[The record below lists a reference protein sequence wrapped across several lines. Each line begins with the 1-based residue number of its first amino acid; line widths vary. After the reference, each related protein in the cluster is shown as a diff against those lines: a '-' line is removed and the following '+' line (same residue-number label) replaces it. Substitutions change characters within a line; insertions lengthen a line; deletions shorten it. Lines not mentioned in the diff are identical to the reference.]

1 MEDAYLIKGGKP
13 LHGTVVLSGA
23 KNIGLKVLIAALMF
37 EGKVEL
43 NNIPRIQDI
52 LELIELLKQLGV
64 SVEFGDNNVVSLDS
78 SNLSV
83 NKVDLLYASKIR
95 ASFLLFAPLLYK
107 FGKAVI
113 PNPGGCRIGARSIDR
128 VIEGLKSLGINLQY
142 DSNTGYYTAIMNQKP
157 QGSYAFQKSSHTGTE
172 LLIMMSVFGSGKIT
186 IENAAQ
192 EPEIDD
198 LIGFLNEGGA
208 KITRNGKTITVE
220 GVLNLKQQ
228 KPYTI
233 ASDRVEAF
241 TYAVAGIA
249 TQGDITISSISE
261 HFITPF
267 LEVLNK
273 TGAGVERL
281 PDNNWRFY
289 YKPIK
294 AVDIETS
301 PHPGFLTDWQPLF
314 AVLMSQASGQSIIHE
329 RIFENRFSYVEE
341 LWRLGAKIEYIH
353 HPVENPVSHYFFNYD
368 QNKTYQQTI
377 QVTGPQN
384 LHGGVLTMADIRAG
398 ATLAVAALV
407 ANGESYLREVQH
419 MERGYEDFEKKIRNL
434 GGEIKRI

>member
-13 LHGTVVLSGA
+13 LRGTVTLSGA

-37 EGKVEL
+37 EGQVEL
-43 NNIPRIQDI
+43 NKIPRIQDI
-52 LELIELLKQLGV
+52 MELIELLKQLGV
-64 SVEFGDNNVVSLDS
+64 KAEFSENTVSLDS
-78 SNLSV
+78 SDLSI
-83 NKVDLLYASKIR
+83 NKVDMLYASKIR

-172 LLIMMSVFGSGKIT
+172 LLIMMSVFGNGKIT

-208 KITRNGKTITVE
+208 KIARDGKSIIVDGVE
-220 GVLNLKQQ
+220 HLKQH

-241 TYAVAGIA
+241 TYALAGIA

-289 YKPIK
+289 YKPMK

-314 AVLMSQASGQSIIHE
+314 AVLMTQASGQSIIHE

-341 LWRLGAKIEYIH
+341 LRRLGAQIKYVDY
-353 HPVENPVSHYFFNYD
+353 PVQDPLNHFFFNYD
-368 QNKTYQQTI
+368 PKKSYQQTI
-377 QVTGPQN
+377 QISGPQH
-384 LHGGVLTMADIRAG
+384 LHGGVLTMSDIRAG
-398 ATLAVAALV
+398 ATLAIAALV
-407 ANGESYLREVQH
+407 ASGESYLREVQH
-419 MERGYEDFEKKIRNL
+419 MERGYEDFEKKIRSL